1 MLEQAVDIAV
11 IGAGPAGLSAA
22 INGRA
27 RGKTVRLLSAENN
40 YLSKAE
46 QVDNY
51 LGYYQVSGAQMMER
65 FLQHA
70 QQMGIRLEKGKAA
83 NILALGDHFL
93 INFNGEV
100 IEAKTVILAS
110 GVSKAKEIP
119 GEKEFL
125 GQGVSYC
132 ATCDGMLYRKKAAV
146 VWGVSQEAAQEANFL
161 NEIGVHVLY
170 VSTKQRAVGLDPSM
184 EYREGAVSKIE
195 KSGERFLVTFKEG
208 ETLADVLF
216 ILRDSIA
223 PNSLIEGLE
232 TQDGYIAVNRFM
244 ETNIPGFFAAGD
256 CTGKPLQVSKAV
268 GEGLVAAQ
276 QAAKYI
282 DEKM

>member
-1 MLEQAVDIAV
+1 MQDQVVDIAV

-27 RGKTVRLLSAENN
+27 RGKSVRLLSAENN

-51 LGYYQVSGAQMMER
+51 LGYYQVSGAQMMES
-65 FLQHA
+65 FLQHTR
-70 QQMGIRLEKGKAA
+70 QMGVYLEKGKAA
-83 NILALGDHFL
+83 NILVLGDRFL

-100 IEAKTVILAS
+100 IQAKTVILAS

-125 GQGVSYC
+125 GKGVSYC
-132 ATCDGMLYRKKAAV
+132 ATCDGMLYRQKTAV
-146 VWGVSQEAAQEANFL
+146 VWGLSQEAAQEANFL
-161 NEIGVHVLY
+161 NEIGVQVVY
-170 VSTKQRAVGLDPSM
+170 VSNKQRALGINSAI
-184 EYREGAVSKIE
+184 EYREGSVQSIE
-195 KSGERFLVTFKEG
+195 KSGDRFRITLKE
-208 ETLADVLF
+208 ETVLSDVLF

-232 TQDGYIAVNRFM
+232 TRDGYIAVNRFM